1 VNIGALIQ
9 RLLNLLM
16 IAIIL
21 LAPGPQSNSIS
32 RDWGNPDLNPATKIE
47 NQPAGPV
54 VARVSYRDKNDL
66 DHLAQ
71 FLDIWSVDE
80 ASHTFVA
87 QLTLLQQNE
96 LLAEG
101 RQVIVDPDLTASLGQ
116 AHQALEG
123 QSSGIPGYPCYRT
136 VEETYASM
144 AQIAQTHPNLAQWID
159 IGDSWNK
166 IASGGSAGY
175 DLRVLKLTNRG
186 IPGTKPVF
194 FLMGAIHAREYVT
207 AELAARFAEYL
218 VNAYGNDPDITWLL
232 DYNEVQILPVANPD
246 GRKMAE
252 TGLLWRKNT
261 DNSDGCL
268 VANAY
273 GVDLNRNYDFKWGD
287 AGASLDPCNEVYLG
301 RSVASE
307 PETLALQNYLSSIYP
322 DRRGPSDGDAAPD
335 DTSGLLITLHSYGQL
350 VLWPW
355 GWTSAP
361 APNATQFQTLG
372 RKFAFFNHA
381 IPEQADKLYATSGTT
396 DEWLYGR
403 LGTAAYTFEIG
414 NAFFQ
419 SCSSFETS
427 LYPDNLQALLYALK
441 ATRRPYQN
449 PAGPDTL
456 NSKLSTNGVT
466 AGSVISI
473 TATADDTRYSGGE
486 TSQPISETRYSIDA
500 PSWISGTQTVA
511 LDPVDGTLD
520 QPIEKLQGSLA
531 TGGLP
536 SGRHLLF
543 IESQDSAGHWGP
555 PSALFFYV
563 LDPKTNPH
571 LEGRVRSAADNQPLA
586 AAIQAGPFNTQSD
599 PATGYYSMTL
609 LSGDYPASAS
619 AAGFSTAKAGDLSI
633 EPSGTYS
640 QDFTLYPIC
649 PLLNDDVESGAQGW
663 TTQGDW
669 GITQEQAH
677 SPTHAWTD
685 SPGGF
690 YADNMDTSLTSP
702 VLQLGGMESVQL
714 SFWQKYDTEAN
725 YDLARVEF
733 SVDGGATWTT
743 AAMYSG
749 QSLGWSQVDLPL
761 PALDGQPQAR
771 LRFRL
776 TSDYSVNADGWYV
789 DDIHVSAGGSGCVQP
804 LAPVA
809 NFSSDS
815 PVSFGEPIRFIDVS
829 RGSAPLEHSWDFGD
843 GVGKSTQSDPT
854 YLFPSPGTFT
864 VTLKVENPAGSSQI
878 QEPVL
883 ITNSQCIT
891 LTQIALTPPGVIYAG
906 KSSALQVDLS
916 PNTATKPYH
925 YSLAINDGSATIS
938 STSSNDPLQVMHT
951 FPITGTFAIT
961 TTAWNCAMQQPVKS
975 STQVTVTE
983 SPPQA
988 FYFPIYLYSSS
999 QPAQ

>member
-1 VNIGALIQ
+1 VNPGALIQ
-9 RLLNLLM
+9 RLLNLLI
-16 IAIIL
+16 IAAVL
-21 LAPGPQSNSIS
+21 LAPSQQPISFS
-32 RDWGNPDLNPATKIE
+32 RDWGNLDPNPANAVE
-47 NQPAGPV
+47 NQSTDPV

-80 ASHTFVA
+80 ASHTIVA
-87 QLTLLQQNE
+87 QLTRLQQNT

-101 RQVIVDPDLTASLGQ
+101 RQVIVDPDLTAALGHP
-116 AHQALEG
+116 HQALGG

-136 VEETYASM
+136 VEETYTSM
-144 AQIAQTHPNLAQWID
+144 AQIAQTHPNLAKWID
-159 IGDSWNK
+159 IGESWDK
-166 IASGGSAGY
+166 ITSGGSAGY
-175 DLRVLKLTNRG
+175 DLRVLKLTNHG
-186 IPGTKPVF
+186 IPGPKPVF

-218 VNAYGNDPDITWLL
+218 VNDYGSDPDITWLL
-232 DYNEVQILPVANPD
+232 DYNELQILPVANPD
-246 GRKMAE
+246 GRKLAE

-287 AGASLDPCNEVYLG
+287 AGASLNPCNEVYLG
-301 RSVASE
+301 RSAASE
-307 PETLALQNYLSSIYP
+307 PETEALQAYLSSIYP

-361 APNATQFQTLG
+361 APNAAQFQTLG

-381 IPEQADKLYATSGTT
+381 IPEQADMLYATSGTT

-403 LGTAAYTFEIG
+403 LGTAGYTFEIG

-419 SCSSFETS
+419 SCSSFESS
-427 LYPDNLQALLYALK
+427 LYPDNLHALLYALK

-456 NSKLSTNGVT
+456 NIKLSTNVVS
-466 AGSVISI
+466 AGEAISI

-486 TSQPISETRYSIDA
+486 TSQAISATRYSIDA
-500 PSWISGTQTVA
+500 PSWINGTQTVT
-511 LDPVDGTLD
+511 LDAVDGMLD
-520 QPIEKLQGSLA
+520 QPIEKLQGSLD

-536 SGRHLLF
+536 SGRHLVF

-555 PSALFFYV
+555 PSAQFFYL
-563 LDPKTNPH
+563 LDQNTNPH
-571 LEGRVRSAADNQPLA
+571 LEGRVRSAVDNQPLA
-586 AAIQAGPFNTQSD
+586 ASIQAGPFNTQSD
-599 PATGYYSMTL
+599 PASGYYSMTL
-609 LSGDYPASAS
+609 LSGDYPVSAS
-619 AAGFSTAKAGDLSI
+619 ATGFLTAKAGDLTI
-633 EPSGTYS
+633 GPSGTSS

-649 PLLNDDVESGAQGW
+649 SLLNDDVESGAQGW
-663 TTQGDW
+663 TTQGSW

-685 SPGGF
+685 SPGGS
-690 YADNMDTSLTSP
+690 YADNVDASLISP
-702 VLQLGGMESVQL
+702 ALQFGGMEGVQL

-749 QSLGWSQVDLPL
+749 QSSGWSQVDLPL

-789 DDIHVSAGGSGCVQP
+789 DDIHISAGGSGCVQP
-804 LAPVA
+804 LAPA
-809 NFSSDS
+809 ARFSSDS
-815 PVSFGEPIRFIDVS
+815 PVPFGEPIHFIDLS
-829 RGSAPLEHSWDFGD
+829 RGSAPLNHTWDFGD
-843 GVGKSTQSDPT
+843 GVGESTQNDPT

-864 VTLKVENPAGSSQI
+864 VTLKVVNPAGSSQV
-878 QEPVL
+878 QTPVL

-891 LTQIALTPPGVIYAG
+891 LTQIALTPPEVIYAG
-906 KSSALQVDLS
+906 KSSILQIDPA

-925 YSLAINDGSATIS
+925 YSLAINDGSA
-938 STSSNDPLQVMHT
+938 STSSISSQDPLQETHT
-951 FPITGTFAIT
+951 FPITGTFTIT
-961 TTAWNCAMQQPVKS
+961 TTAWNCAMQQPVVN

-983 SPPQA
+983 SPPRA
-988 FYFPIYLYSSS
+988 FYFPIYLYSSN

>member
-1 VNIGALIQ
+1 MKPGARIQ
-9 RLLNLLM
+9 RLLNLL
-16 IAIIL
+16 IVAITL
-21 LAPGPQSNSIS
+21 LAPSQQPNSIFMGLGS
-32 RDWGNPDLNPATKIE
+32 LDLNTTKVANI
-47 NQPAGPV
+47 QSPGPV

-66 DHLAQ
+66 DRLAQ

-80 ASHTFVA
+80 ASHTVVA
-87 QLTLLQQNE
+87 QLTALQQNALE
-96 LLAEG
+96 AEG
-101 RQVIVDPDLTASLGQ
+101 RQVIVDPGLTAALGHP
-116 AHQALEG
+116 HQALEG
-123 QSSGIPGYPCYRT
+123 QSSGIPGFPCYRT

-144 AQIAQTHPNLAQWID
+144 AQIAQNHPDLAQWID
-159 IGDSWNK
+159 IGDSWDK
-166 IASGGSAGY
+166 TTPGGPAGY

-186 IPGTKPVF
+186 ITGPKPVF

-218 VNAYGNDPDITWLL
+218 ASAYGSDPDITWLL
-232 DYNEVQILPVANPD
+232 DYNEVQILPIANPD

-252 TGLLWRKNT
+252 AGLLWRKNT

-273 GVDLNRNYDFKWGD
+273 GIDLNRNYDFKWGR
-287 AGASLDPCNEVYLG
+287 AGASLDACNEVYLG
-301 RSVASE
+301 RAAASE
-307 PETLALQNYLSSIYP
+307 PETLALQTYLASIYP
-322 DRRGPSDGDAAPD
+322 DRRGPSDGDAAPA

-361 APNATQFQTLG
+361 APNAAQFQTLG

-381 IPEQADKLYATSGTT
+381 VPEQADMLYATSGTT

-419 SCSSFETS
+419 SCSSFESS
-427 LYPDNLQALLYALK
+427 LYPDNLQALIYALK
-441 ATRRPYQN
+441 ATRRPYQS
-449 PAGPDTL
+449 PTGPDTL
-456 NSKLSTNGVT
+456 NIKLSTNVVA
-466 AGSVISI
+466 AGEAISI
-473 TATADDTRYSGGE
+473 TATADDTRYSSGDGY
-486 TSQPISETRYSIDA
+486 QPIGGARYSIDA
-500 PSWISGTQTVA
+500 PAWISGTQTTA

-520 QPIEKLQGSLA
+520 QPIEGMQGSFD
-531 TGGLP
+531 TGGLS

-543 IESQDSAGHWGP
+543 IESQDSAGNWGP
-555 PSALFFYV
+555 PTAQFFYL

-586 AAIQAGPFNTQSD
+586 ANIQAGPFTTQSD

-609 LSGDYPASAS
+609 LSGDYTAIASAP
-619 AAGFSTAKAGDLSI
+619 GFLTAKAGEVI
-633 EPSGTYS
+633 IGPTGTYS

-649 PLLNDDVESGAQGW
+649 SLMNDDIESGAQGW
-663 TTQGDW
+663 TPQGSW

-677 SPTHAWTD
+677 SPMHAWTD
-685 SPGGF
+685 SPGGS
-690 YADNMDTSLTSP
+690 YANNMDTSLTSP
-702 VLQLGGMESVQL
+702 VLELGGLDGVQL

-725 YDLARVEF
+725 YDLARVEY

-749 QSLGWSQVDLPL
+749 QSAGWLQAEIPL
-761 PALDGQPQAR
+761 PALDDQTQAR
-771 LRFRL
+771 IRFRF
-776 TSDYSVNADGWYV
+776 TSDTSVNADGWYV
-789 DDIHVSAGGSGCVQP
+789 DDIRLSAGGNGCLQP
-804 LAPVA
+804 LAPIA
-809 NFSSDS
+809 GFSSDS
-815 PVSFGEPIRFIDVS
+815 PVKFGEPIRFVDLS
-829 RGSAPLEHSWDFGD
+829 QGSAPLLHTWDFGD

-864 VTLKVENPAGSSQI
+864 VTLKVENSAGSSQV
-878 QEPVL
+878 QAPVT

-891 LTQIALTPPGVIYAG
+891 LTQIALIPPKVIYAG
-906 KSSALQVDLS
+906 KNSVLQIDPA

-925 YSLAINDGSATIS
+925 YSITGNDGSNSTLS
-938 STSSNDPLQVMHT
+938 SSSQDPLQVTHT
-951 FPITGTFAIT
+951 FPITGTFTIT
-961 TTAWNCAMQQPVKS
+961 TTAWNCAMQQPVVS

-988 FYFPIYLYSSS
+988 YYFPIYLFSSS